1 MIIKLANGTEL
12 TVLSVMGEKR
22 NVQGARRDV
31 LSFIFP
37 ADTSL
42 DELDA
47 IFTAENCKAITL
59 ASEEEE
65 MEYIHTGYTI
75 RAELK
80 REPVMVS
87 AATDTADAVYV
98 NRVTVAMAQM
108 TYAEQQLASIA
119 EQNAVLEECIVEL
132 AQVVYA

>member
-12 TVLSVMGEKR
+12 TAIGVTGEKR
-22 NVQGARRDV
+22 TVQGARRDV

-37 ADTSL
+37 ADASL
-42 DELDA
+42 DEMDA
-47 IFTAENCKAITL
+47 LFTAENCKSITL
-59 ASEEEE
+59 IGSETEH
-65 MEYIHTGYTI
+65 IHSNYTI

-80 REPVMVS
+80 REPVLVS
-87 AATDTADAVYV
+87 VATETEDAVYE

-119 EQNAVLEECIVEL
+119 EQNAVLEECIVEM